1 MEGKLCLFD
10 TFPCRGPSEPVP
22 SSLWPPRG
30 WALAGYKP
38 ALVAWGT
45 PESLSLALAG
55 EVSTFLCE

>member
-10 TFPCRGPSEPVP
+10 TFPCWGLSEPGPSSPC
-22 SSLWPPRG
+22 PPRG
-30 WALAGYKP
+30 WVLAGNKP

-55 EVSTFLCE
+55 EVSTFFCE